1 LSKEEIL
8 NCFYPYKNQAFYVD
22 IEEHMQTAESIILL
36 LINKVDTIWDEESQ
50 EDIKLES
57 PIKRWKKLIG
67 NKDPEV
73 AKTEETLP
81 GSKIMNEETKEE
93 EVSQI

>member
-1 LSKEEIL
+1 
-8 NCFYPYKNQAFYVD
+8 
-22 IEEHMQTAESIILL
+22 MQTAESIILL
-36 LINKVDTIWDEESQ
+36 PINKVDTIWDEESQ

-81 GSKIMNEETKEE
+81 GPKIMNEETKEE